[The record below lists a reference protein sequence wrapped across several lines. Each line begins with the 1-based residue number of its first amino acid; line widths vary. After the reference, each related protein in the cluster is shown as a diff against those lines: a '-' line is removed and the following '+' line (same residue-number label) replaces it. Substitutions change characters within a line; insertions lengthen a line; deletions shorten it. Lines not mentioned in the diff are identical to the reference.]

1 MILYHHPTKHR
12 LAEDKHVAAVDMEN
26 YNISCPSNLLAGTI
40 LGDAAPTMKMTL
52 LLPATFIAASLQDCL
67 LLLLHPGIT
76 AAATSHCYY
85 CLLRFLATATL
96 LFPTVAATSY
106 CTLTIATCYH
116 LLPGSITLS
125 SYTGSFPIEHPLAI

>member
-1 MILYHHPTKHR
+1 
-12 LAEDKHVAAVDMEN
+12 
-26 YNISCPSNLLAGTI
+26 
-40 LGDAAPTMKMTL
+40 MKMTL

-85 CLLRFLATATL
+85 CLLRFLAILLLQLATA
-96 LFPTVAATSY
+96 
-106 CTLTIATCYH
+106 TLTIATCYH
-116 LLPGSITLS
+116 LLPGYRTLS